1 MSGSDAEDKPPSKRQ
16 QREALKA
23 VRIYTT
29 PATTE
34 GLALMARDLIK
45 TTRRL

>member
-16 QREALKA
+16 QREALEA
-23 VRIYTT
+23 VRIYTI

-34 GLALMARDLIK
+34 GLALMARELIK